1 MARFSNNVAFLSTKI
16 FQKSY
21 KNVDKGDKTDTYL
34 SRNVAVRGTKE
45 TDMEYNTPF
54 RTTLR
59 NDERDE
65 IKRIA
70 NEKGMKLTGYVD
82 YILRRAIEEERRSSG
97 RKQ

>member
-1 MARFSNNVAFLSTKI
+1 M
-16 FQKSY
+16 
-21 KNVDKGDKTDTYL
+21 D
-34 SRNVAVRGTKE
+34 
-45 TDMEYNTPF
+45 YNTSF

-59 NDERDE
+59 DDERNE

-70 NEKGMKLTGYVD
+70 YEKGMKLTGYVD

>member
-1 MARFSNNVAFLSTKI
+1 
-16 FQKSY
+16 
-21 KNVDKGDKTDTYL
+21 
-34 SRNVAVRGTKE
+34 
-45 TDMEYNTPF
+45 MEYNTPF

-59 NDERDE
+59 NEERDE

-97 RKQ
+97 RKQLSTTSECLQSSFQHWQSES

>member
-1 MARFSNNVAFLSTKI
+1 MSTKI

-21 KNVDKGDKTDTYL
+21 KNVDIGDKTDTYL

-59 NDERDE
+59 DDERDE

-82 YILRRAIEEERRSSG
+82 FLLRQAIAEEHERAG
-97 RKQ
+97 RNK